1 MTDTTPDSAESHRLR
16 GPIDRPVLIT
26 IRDIFNENEPLSTA
40 TLDEFLDPSALI
52 VEFVDGLGEAESAR
66 IDIVWTTKSDYTF
79 HYTDSEGVNFRWGN
93 HPHHGDYSNVPGTE
107 HFHPPPDASSDPQAV
122 EASCITQSSERLVT
136 LAVIK
141 LWRTAYHSG
150 SLTALNAGHNPP

>member
-1 MTDTTPDSAESHRLR
+1 MTGTTHTPADSHRLR

-26 IRDIFNENEPLSTA
+26 IRDIFNRNEPLSTA

-66 IDIVWTTKSDYTF
+66 IDVAWTTKSDYTF
-79 HYTDSEGVNFRWGN
+79 HYTDAEGVNVRWGN
-93 HPHHGDYSNVPGTE
+93 HPHHGDYSNVPDTA

-136 LAVIK
+136 LAVLK